1 MEASVIPLLE
11 LWEKFKVQK
20 AKGNLEDFA
29 RWILTS
35 KTVEKRP
42 PSTFK
47 KTEAG
52 NIERL
57 AMLISRLQK
66 FLGLAVR
73 PTLQELGFTK
83 DNEYHFLYQ
92 IWKVGS
98 TNKNDLSKDNAVEFS
113 TGRDIIKRL
122 IRRKLISEKQDP
134 ADKRASLLSL
144 TPKGKKVLEM
154 SFEKLVIP
162 FSSYLGDLKNEE
174 QAQLITLLERLNH
187 YHERMNKQNNS

>member
-11 LWEKFKVQK
+11 QWEKFKAQK

-42 PSTFK
+42 PSAFK

-52 NIERL
+52 NIERV

-66 FLGLAVR
+66 FLGLAIR
-73 PTLQELGFTK
+73 PTLQELGFIK
-83 DNEYHFLYQ
+83 DHEYHFLYQ

-122 IRRKLISEKQDP
+122 IGRRLISENQDP
-134 ADKRASLLSL
+134 DDKRASILRL
-144 TPKGKKVLEM
+144 TPKGIKILEK

-174 QAQLITLLERLNH
+174 QAQLISLLERLND
-187 YHERMNKQNNS
+187 YHERKNKQNNS